1 MAVVIVI
8 ILLFVIATSVIIMA
22 KSTNTKDLKALLLN
36 WLYLVFHDVTDINSS
51 NAEDFKMPLGK
62 REKKKKKKWSWGN

>member
-51 NAEDFKMPLGK
+51 NAEDSKMPLG
-62 REKKKKKKWSWGN
+62 KKKKKWSWGT